1 MKPEEVLKNMDIE
14 KGMVIADFGCG
25 AGYFSIL
32 MAKSVGKEG
41 KVFAIDVREG
51 ALESVRG
58 SARIYSVLN
67 IETIKGNLEKEGGLR
82 YGIDCQYFVSVK
94 TKK

>member
-1 MKPEEVLKNMDIE
+1 
-14 KGMVIADFGCG
+14 
-25 AGYFSIL
+25 

-67 IETIKGNLEKEGGLR
+67 IETIKGNLEKEGGVTARERILR

-94 TKK
+94 TKV